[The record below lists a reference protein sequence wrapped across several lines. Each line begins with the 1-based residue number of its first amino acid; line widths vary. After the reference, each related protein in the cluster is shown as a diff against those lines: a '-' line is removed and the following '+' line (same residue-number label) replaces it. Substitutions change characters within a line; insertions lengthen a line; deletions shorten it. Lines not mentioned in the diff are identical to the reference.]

1 MNQPKETISSQEP
14 CEELS
19 KTTSPLKIVRIKTMN
34 FKKELTRLV
43 KTIDNISDD
52 DRVVFKGCRKGVNR
66 INESMKKSL
75 YIGVTKN
82 GPHWQTLI
90 TINERKTYLGT
101 FVEQEVAARVL
112 KARPNFKYTKSEAQA
127 LISRCRHLVK
137 LN

>member
-1 MNQPKETISSQEP
+1 
-14 CEELS
+14 
-19 KTTSPLKIVRIKTMN
+19 MN

-101 FVEQEVAARVL
+101 FVEQEVAARVIESKTQL
-112 KARPNFKYTKSEAQA
+112 QVYEE
-127 LISRCRHLVK
+127 
-137 LN
+137 